1 METDSPH
8 SPVHVVVTCTNRKRI
23 AVPEQLTLGSISAVT
38 PGDRFSTWTRRLS
51 EEPPTIAAEDLYCGD
66 HWNIAR
72 NLPDVIGQQARLWV
86 CSAGYGLIP
95 VNTRLQPYMATFSTG
110 SQDSVGRDR
119 AATGDWWRRLT
130 DWAGPHPDQP
140 RSFADLAR
148 RDPDAT
154 IVAVLSNPY
163 LYACADD
170 LRSAAES
177 LNSADKFIVIGA
189 NRATPELEDVVI
201 PIPATLRSVVG
212 GSLHALQVR
221 AATHLLPLAMAEPA
235 GIGRQ
240 VLRRVAQQVIAA
252 APPDPSRRNPGVRM
266 DDDEVREFI
275 ILHSDLPA
283 VSATKLLRKL
293 RDCGFSCEQGRFKKL
308 FHETMAEVA
317 A

>member
-1 METDSPH
+1 MVTNSPQ
-8 SPVHVVVTCTNRKRI
+8 SPVHIVVTCTNRKRI

-38 PGDRFSTWTRRLS
+38 PRDRFSTWTRRLS
-51 EEPPTIAAEDLYCGD
+51 EEPPTIPAEDLYCGD

-72 NLPDVIGQQARLWV
+72 SLPNLIGEQASLWV
-86 CSAGYGLIP
+86 CSAGYGLVP
-95 VNTRLQPYMATFSTG
+95 VDTCLNPYMATFSAG
-110 SQDSVGRDR
+110 SRDSVGRDR
-119 AATGDWWRRLT
+119 ATTADWWRRLS

-140 RSFADLAR
+140 RSFAGLAR

-170 LRSAAES
+170 LRSAAAS
-177 LNSADKFIVIGA
+177 LNSIDKFIVIGA

-235 GIGRQ
+235 GIGRK
-240 VLRRVAQQVIAA
+240 VLRELAQQVVAA
-252 APPDPSRRNPGVRM
+252 APPDPSRRAPGVRM
-266 DDDEVREFI
+266 GDDEVRQFI
-275 ILHSDLPA
+275 ILHRVAPA
-283 VSATKLLRKL
+283 VSATRLLRKL
-293 RDCGFSCEQGRFKKL
+293 RDSGFSCEQGRFKKL
-308 FHETMAEVA
+308 YHETMAEVA